1 MKPGTPVYN
10 YPKEDIC
17 KNKAT
22 LFCPQGPRAHLLRK
36 HGYRSAAFIEYFH
49 KL

>member
-1 MKPGTPVYN
+1 MTTTNLRK
-10 YPKEDIC
+10 IFF